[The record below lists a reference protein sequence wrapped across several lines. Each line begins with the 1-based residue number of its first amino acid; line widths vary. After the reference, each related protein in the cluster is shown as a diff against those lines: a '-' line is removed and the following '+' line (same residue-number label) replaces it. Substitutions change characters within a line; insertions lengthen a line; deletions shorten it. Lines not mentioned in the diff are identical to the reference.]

1 MCIDFLRNK
10 ICKPKTN
17 IEPPLLKDDITHGEV
32 LTILRS
38 EFGEKCGIYLSD
50 INYRTCDI
58 KEIERFMKLDDTDK
72 YKYVPC
78 FFDCDNYS
86 FRLMGNLSVPGWSD
100 LTFGIFWCGTPN
112 GGHALNCFVDVE
124 RTVWIIEPQ
133 NNTVFRL
140 PDDWTPWLVIV

>member
-1 MCIDFLRNK
+1 MCIEYLKNIF
-10 ICKPKTN
+10 CKPKIE
-17 IEPPLLKDDITHGEV
+17 IEPPKIKDDVTHSEL
-32 LTILRS
+32 LTIIKA

-50 INYRTCDI
+50 MNYKTCDI
-58 KEIERFMKLDDTDK
+58 KEIERFIKSDDTNR
-72 YKYVPC
+72 YKYIHEYY
-78 FFDCDNYS
+78 DCDDYS
-86 FRLMGNLSVPGWSD
+86 FRLLGNLSIPGWSD
-100 LTFGIFWCGTPN
+100 LTFGIFWCGTPQ